1 MNYFKYNLPGLWF
14 QIYRQV
20 LEQNENLEKDKL
32 DKVQLREV
40 TTSIFIAS
48 TNRGLVRPYS
58 YTKFQVNLLE
68 MTKNVMKESQR
79 EAVTEAVSQSRQR
92 ARMVVINCSRRRT
105 FPIVII

>member
-1 MNYFKYNLPGLWF
+1 MDYYKFNLPGLWF

-20 LEQNENLEKDKL
+20 LEQNNNLNNDRL

-48 TNRGLVRPYS
+48 TNRGLVRPYT

-68 MTKNVMKESQR
+68 LTKNVFKESQR
-79 EAVTEAVSQSRQR
+79 DAVTQAVRK
-92 ARMVVINCSRRRT
+92 VINGKT
-105 FPIVII
+105 QEKEVAGA

>member
-1 MNYFKYNLPGLWF
+1 MDYYKFNLPGLWF

-20 LEQNENLEKDKL
+20 LEQNNNLNNDRL

-48 TNRGLVRPYS
+48 TNRGLVRPYT

-68 MTKNVMKESQR
+68 LTKDVFREGQR
-79 EAVTEAVSQSRQR
+79 EAITLAVKSALNSQAKKEVTSDRPGA
-92 ARMVVINCSRRRT
+92 N
-105 FPIVII
+105 

>member
-1 MNYFKYNLPGLWF
+1 MDYYKFNLPGLWF

-20 LEQNENLEKDKL
+20 LEQNNNLNNDRL

-48 TNRGLVRPYS
+48 TNRGLVRPYT

-68 MTKNVMKESQR
+68 MTKGVFKESQR
-79 EAVTEAVSQSRQR
+79 DAVTRAVRKVLNGKTEEKEVAS
-92 ARMVVINCSRRRT
+92 AG
-105 FPIVII
+105 

>member
-1 MNYFKYNLPGLWF
+1 MDYFKYNLPGLWF

-20 LEQNENLEKDKL
+20 LEQNNNLNNDRL

-58 YTKFQVNLLE
+58 YTKFQVGLLE
-68 MTKNVMKESQR
+68 LTKDVFTEGKR
-79 EAVTEAVSQSRQR
+79 EAVTQAVKS
-92 ARMVVINCSRRRT
+92 ALNGKIKKEVINAG
-105 FPIVII
+105 

>member
-20 LEQNENLEKDKL
+20 LEQNNNLNNDRL

-48 TNRGLVRPYS
+48 TNRGLVRPYT
-58 YTKFQVNLLE
+58 YTKFQVGLLE
-68 MTKNVMKESQR
+68 LTKDVFTEGKR
-79 EAVTEAVSQSRQR
+79 EAVTQAVKSALNGQTKKE
-92 ARMVVINCSRRRT
+92 VINAG
-105 FPIVII
+105 

>member
-1 MNYFKYNLPGLWF
+1 MNYLRYNLPGLWF

-20 LEQNENLEKDKL
+20 LEQNNNLNNDRL

-48 TNRGLVRPYS
+48 TNRGIVRPYT

-68 MTKNVMKESQR
+68 LTKDVFTEGER
-79 EAVTEAVSQSRQR
+79 EAVTRAVKTVLNGQTKKEV
-92 ARMVVINCSRRRT
+92 ANAG
-105 FPIVII
+105 

>member
-1 MNYFKYNLPGLWF
+1 MDYFKYNLPGLWF

-20 LEQNENLEKDKL
+20 LQQNNNLNNDRL

-48 TNRGLVRPYS
+48 TNRGLVRPYT

-68 MTKNVMKESQR
+68 MTKGVFKESQR
-79 EAVTEAVSQSRQR
+79 DAVTRAVRKVLNGKLNEKEV
-92 ARMVVINCSRRRT
+92 AGA
-105 FPIVII
+105 

>member
-1 MNYFKYNLPGLWF
+1 MDYFKYNLPGLWF

-20 LEQNENLEKDKL
+20 LEQNNNLNNDRL

-58 YTKFQVNLLE
+58 YTKFQVGLLE
-68 MTKNVMKESQR
+68 LTKDVFTEGKR
-79 EAVTEAVSQSRQR
+79 EAITLAVKSALNGKSKVKEVTSD
-92 ARMVVINCSRRRT
+92 RT
-105 FPIVII
+105 GTG

>member
-1 MNYFKYNLPGLWF
+1 MDYYKFNLPGLWF

-20 LEQNENLEKDKL
+20 LDQNNNLNNDRL

-48 TNRGLVRPYS
+48 TNRGLVRPYT

-68 MTKNVMKESQR
+68 LTKNVFKESQR
-79 EAVTEAVSQSRQR
+79 DAVTQAVRK
-92 ARMVVINCSRRRT
+92 VINGKT
-105 FPIVII
+105 EEKEVAGAG

>member
-1 MNYFKYNLPGLWF
+1 MDYYKFNLPGLWF

-20 LEQNENLEKDKL
+20 LEQNNNLNNDRL

-48 TNRGLVRPYS
+48 TNRGLVRPYT

-68 MTKNVMKESQR
+68 LTKNVFKESQR
-79 EAVTEAVSQSRQR
+79 DAVTQAVRK
-92 ARMVVINCSRRRT
+92 VINGKT
-105 FPIVII
+105 QEKEVTGAG

>member
-1 MNYFKYNLPGLWF
+1 MDYYKFNLPGLWF

-20 LEQNENLEKDKL
+20 LEQNNNLNNDRL

-48 TNRGLVRPYS
+48 TNRGLVRPYT

-68 MTKNVMKESQR
+68 LTKNVFTEGKR
-79 EAVTEAVSQSRQR
+79 EAVTQAVRK
-92 ARMVVINCSRRRT
+92 VINGKT
-105 FPIVII
+105 QEKEVAGA